1 MRHWRKEV
9 ILYLIGGAVYVLLEV
24 LWRQRSHWTMFLL
37 GGICFI
43 LLGLLNEVLPW
54 TVPLWQQTL
63 FGTLLIT
70 VLEFFTGVLVNR
82 CFSWHVWDYSHLPG
96 NVLGQIC
103 PQFTVLWIPISVA
116 GILLDDWLRYLLFQ
130 EEKPHYKLI

>member
-9 ILYLIGGAVYVLLEV
+9 ILYLIGGSVYILLE
-24 LWRQRSHWTMFLL
+24 LFWRQRSHWTMFIL
-37 GGICFI
+37 GGICFV

-54 TVPLWQQTL
+54 AMPLWQQAL
-63 FGTLLIT
+63 MGTLLIT
-70 VLEFFTGVLVNR
+70 ALEFFTGLLVN
-82 CFSWHVWDYSHLPG
+82 CHFGWQVWDYSRLPG
-96 NVLGQIC
+96 NICGQIC

-116 GILLDDWLRYLLFQ
+116 GIILDDWLRYLLFG